1 MSQVPLEL
9 VNLQQEAR
17 REVAASGAGEGDERK
32 EKSMVRLTQRFI
44 QMFLLGK
51 APTLGLEEAATA
63 LLGESDDPGQMKTK
77 VRRLYD
83 IANILW

>member
-1 MSQVPLEL
+1 LEEL
-9 VNLQQEAR
+9 RQEALLEVSTAGAMEALDDR
-17 REVAASGAGEGDERK
+17 R

-44 QMFLLGK
+44 QMFMLS
-51 APTLGLEEAATA
+51 TLPALTLEAGATA
-63 LLGESDDPGQMKTK
+63 LLGADNPGAMKTK